1 MTEDKS
7 DPRRWAVLVVLLAG
21 MLMGGMDL
29 TILNVALP
37 TVGRELLPSSSEL
50 LWITDGY
57 ALTVAATLVVCSTL
71 GDRLGR
77 KRILMAGLTVF
88 ALSSLA
94 AAASSAPGQLI
105 AARAVQGLGYSMMLS
120 STVVI
125 IRVVFPVARERSLAY
140 GLWVASSSTGA
151 ALGPVLGGV
160 LVERFSWGAV
170 FLVNVPIA
178 ALALLAGGV
187 LVPESRNPAPRR
199 FDGVSALISI
209 LGLAGAVY
217 ALQHIG
223 QPGAVSPVTVA
234 AGVLGAALL
243 VAFTLRQRRIPN
255 PLLDMRLFADR
266 RFSVS
271 TVAILLCYGAYTG
284 LLFLLT
290 QQLQLVDGYSPLRAG
305 LSLVPV
311 AVASAIGGV
320 LAPRLAAAVGN
331 RWGVTAGVCLLALAL
346 LALSL
351 FGAAGNLA
359 ALIAVGLG
367 AGTVMT
373 LGADS
378 MMSAAPPERA
388 AEAGAVQEVGFS
400 LGAGLGVAAMGIITT
415 VAYGAY
421 VEPVDGLTAAQADSV
436 SGSLSAAMDLAAQ
449 LAGGTGEALRDS
461 AQHAFERG
469 FSVST
474 ATVAAVL
481 LVLAGLT
488 AVLLRPG
495 KARAAADAPR
505 HAPAENEPSV

>member
-1 MTEDKS
+1 MTEDES

-37 TVGRELLPSSSEL
+37 TVGRELLPSSSQL
-50 LWITDGY
+50 LWIMDGY
-57 ALTVAATLVVCSTL
+57 ALTVAATLVICSTL

-77 KRILMAGLTVF
+77 KRILVTGLTVF
-88 ALSSLA
+88 GLASLVAAL
-94 AAASSAPGQLI
+94 SSAPGQLI
-105 AARAVQGLGYSMMLS
+105 AARAAQGLGYSMMLS

-125 IRVVFPVARERSLAY
+125 IRVVFPIARERSLAY

-151 ALGPVLGGV
+151 ALGPVLGGA
-160 LVERFSWGAV
+160 LVERFFWGAV

-178 ALALLAGGV
+178 AVALLAGGV

-199 FDGVSALISI
+199 FDGVSALISV

-217 ALQHIG
+217 GLQHIG
-223 QPGAVSPVTVA
+223 QPGGVSPVTVGV
-234 AGVLGAALL
+234 GVLGAALL
-243 VAFTLRQRRIPN
+243 VVFTLRQRRIPN
-255 PLLDMRLFADR
+255 PLLDMRLFTDR
-266 RFSVS
+266 RFSVA
-271 TVAILLCYGAYTG
+271 TVSILLCYGAYTG

-290 QQLQLVDGYSPLRAG
+290 QQLQLVDGCSPLTAG

-311 AVASAIGGV
+311 AVAGAVGGV

-331 RWGVTAGVCLLALAL
+331 RWGVTAGVSLLALAL
-346 LALSL
+346 LALSV
-351 FGAAGNLA
+351 FGAAGNLSALVA
-359 ALIAVGLG
+359 AGLG

-378 MMSAAPPERA
+378 MMSSAPPERA

-400 LGAGLGVAAMGIITT
+400 LGAGLGVAAMGIITM
-415 VAYGAY
+415 VAYGASLK
-421 VEPVDGLTAAQADSV
+421 PVDGLTAAQADAV
-436 SGSLSAAMDLAAQ
+436 SGSLSVAMDLAAK
-449 LAGGTGEALRDS
+449 LAGGTGEALRSS
-461 AQHAFERG
+461 AQHAFETG

-481 LVLAGLT
+481 LVLATLT

-495 KARAAADAPR
+495 GAEAAEDTPQ
-505 HAPAENEPSV
+505 HTPAAHESTV

>member
-1 MTEDKS
+1 M
-7 DPRRWAVLVVLLAG
+7 LLAG

-71 GDRLGR
+71 GDRIGR
-77 KRILMAGLTVF
+77 KRILMTGVTVF
-88 ALSSLA
+88 ALASLVA
-94 AAASSAPGQLI
+94 ALSPAPGQLI

-140 GLWVASSSTGA
+140 GLWVAGSSTGA
-151 ALGPVLGGV
+151 ALGPVLGGA
-160 LVERFSWGAV
+160 LVERFFWGSV

-178 ALALLAGGV
+178 ALALLAGAV
-187 LVPESRNPAPRR
+187 LVPESRNASPSR
-199 FDGVSALISI
+199 FDAPSALISI

-223 QPGAVSPVTVA
+223 QPESMSPVTV
-234 AGVLGAALL
+234 GVGILGVALL

-271 TVAILLCYGAYTG
+271 TVSILLCYGAYTG

-290 QQLQLVDGYSPLRAG
+290 QQLQLVDGYSPLTAD
-305 LSLVPV
+305 LTLVPV
-311 AVASAIGGV
+311 AVAGAVGGV
-320 LAPRLAAAVGN
+320 LAPRLSMAVGN
-331 RWGVTAGVCLLALAL
+331 RWGVTVGVTV

-351 FGAAGNLA
+351 IALSAFGAAGNLP
-359 ALIAVGLG
+359 ALVAVGLG

-415 VAYGAY
+415 VAYGASLK
-421 VEPVDGLTAAQADSV
+421 PVPGLTGSQSDIA
-436 SGSLSAAMDLAAQ
+436 SGSLSAAMDLAGR
-449 LAGGTGEALRDS
+449 LAGSTGEAVRS
-461 AQHAFERG
+461 GAQHAFETG

-474 ATVAAVL
+474 ATVAVVL
-481 LVLAGLT
+481 LVLAAL
-488 AVLLRPG
+488 AAALLRP
-495 KARAAADAPR
+495 AETEAPTATPQR
-505 HAPAENEPSV
+505 TPAEQESTT